1 MLNWIPKWMRRT
13 FVAIVFALVFWFFV
27 LPQLSAAGEALDAA
41 GRIDLRLLVLAAML
55 VALSFV
61 AQAQMMRRVI
71 RSSARPSLLDMTRIE
86 MASAAVSHTVPGG
99 TAAGSALGFRLL
111 QRAGTPG
118 TDAGFAAGVRGI
130 GSSVVLN
137 VMLWVALVAWI
148 PINGYS
154 ARYLAAAIVGVV
166 VLGLAAALVLAL
178 VVARQRTT
186 RVIERIVDHLPL
198 LDSTRVAGVIDRL
211 SNEVRRLVSD
221 RRLAALVFAW
231 SAVHWLSQAAA
242 LWLLL
247 RGFGWRAELLAV
259 MVAFGVVNVL
269 AAIPITPRG
278 LGVVEAVLIPM
289 LVGFG
294 APAEV
299 ATLGVI
305 SWRLLTFWAPIPLGA
320 ASYVSILV
328 HEPHVG
334 NDRAAVRRR
343 ATRELAEARRQDA

>member
-1 MLNWIPKWMRRT
+1 
-13 FVAIVFALVFWFFV
+13 VASGVAVVFWFFV
-27 LPQLSAAGEALDAA
+27 LPQFGAAGEALDAA
-41 GRIDLRLLVLAAML
+41 TGIDPVLVVAAGVLAG
-55 VALSFV
+55 VSFV
-61 AQAQMMRRVI
+61 AQAEMTRRVI
-71 RSSARPSLLDMTRIE
+71 RPSARPSLFDMTRIE

-99 TAAGSALGFRLL
+99 TAAGTALGFRLL
-111 QRAGTPG
+111 RQAGTPG
-118 TDAGFAAGVRGI
+118 AEAGFAAGVRGI

-137 VMLWVALVAWI
+137 VMLWLALVAWI

-154 ARYLAAAIVGVV
+154 SRYVLAAIVGVV
-166 VLGLAAALVLAL
+166 VLGLAAVLVFAL
-178 VVARQRTT
+178 VVARERTIT
-186 RVIERIVDHLPL
+186 VIGRIVDHVPL
-198 LDSTRVAGVIDRL
+198 LDSTRVAEVIDRI
-211 SNEVRRLVSD
+211 SDEVRRLVSD
-221 RRLAALVFAW
+221 RRLAALVLAW
-231 SAVHWLSQAAA
+231 SAVHWLSQGAA

-278 LGVVEAVLIPM
+278 LGVVEAALIPM

-294 APAEV
+294 APASV

-328 HEPHVG
+328 HEPEVG
-334 NDRAAVRRR
+334 DDKVAVRRR
-343 ATRELAEARRQDA
+343 ASQELADARRKPA